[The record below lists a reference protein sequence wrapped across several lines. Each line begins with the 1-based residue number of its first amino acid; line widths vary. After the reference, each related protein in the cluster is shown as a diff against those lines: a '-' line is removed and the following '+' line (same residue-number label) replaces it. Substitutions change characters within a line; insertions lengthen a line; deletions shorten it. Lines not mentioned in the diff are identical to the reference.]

1 MKWFCLL
8 FIVMLM
14 FSCQNDKMAEPLL
27 FPALME
33 IPEHFP
39 DVEFPEGAEFTLDRW
54 KLGKKLFYDEVM
66 SIDSSISCAS
76 CHKQE
81 LGFSDDIA
89 FSLGVEDRLG
99 TRNAH
104 TLANVAYHPYF
115 TREGGV
121 PSLEMQIF
129 VPIQEHNEFAF
140 DIVLL
145 AERLATDSVYIEMAQ
160 KAYDRTPDPYS
171 IVYSLACFE
180 RSLISGNSAYDKY
193 LNNTDNHGMNESAL
207 RGMDLF
213 FSEKTNCS
221 QCHNGF
227 DLSNYAFE
235 NNGLYVE
242 YEDEGRLRLTGL
254 ESDRALFKVP
264 SLRNIVLTAPYMH
277 NGSIATLDDV
287 IEHYTSGVQNHPN
300 KNPIVQTIELSDIE
314 KDDLIQFLESLT
326 DHTFINNPF
335 FRE

>member
-1 MKWFCLL
+1 
-8 FIVMLM
+8 MLI
-14 FSCQNDKMAEPLL
+14 FSCQNNKIEEPLL
-27 FPALME
+27 FPELME

-39 DVEFPEGAEFTLDRW
+39 NVEFPDETEFTLDRW
-54 KLGKKLFYDEVM
+54 KLGKKLFYDNVM

-99 TRNAH
+99 TRNAP

-121 PSLEMQIF
+121 PSLEMQVF

-145 AERLATDSVYIEMAQ
+145 AERLATDSTYIQMAE
-160 KAYDRTPDPYS
+160 KAYDRTPDPYT

-193 LNNTDNHGMNESAL
+193 LNNIENHGMSDTAL

-213 FSEKTNCS
+213 FSEKTNCY
-221 QCHNGF
+221 QCHSDFN
-227 DLSNYAFE
+227 LTNYSFE
-235 NNGLYVE
+235 NNGLYEE
-242 YEDEGRLRLTGL
+242 YEDEGRFRLTGL

-264 SLRNIVLTAPYMH
+264 SLRNIAVTAPYMH
-277 NGSIATLDDV
+277 DGSINTLNDV
-287 IEHYTSGVQNHPN
+287 IEHYTSGIQNHPN
-300 KNPIVQTIELSDIE
+300 KNPILQTIELTDTE
-314 KDDLIQFLESLT
+314 KRDLIDFLESLT
-326 DHTFINNPF
+326 DHSFINNPLF
-335 FRE
+335 GE